1 MGSIDKTTRSCRW
14 LSRVLVTSSR
24 FENISVEEPIARH
37 LNKTNLLIELKG
49 DMGRA
54 MLKLFPEHDTKETS
68 LSV

>member
-49 DMGRA
+49 
-54 MLKLFPEHDTKETS
+54 EEKEIYGACNAEI
-68 LSV
+68 VP

>member
-37 LNKTNLLIELKG
+37 LNKTNLLIEKRRY
-49 DMGRA
+49 MGRA